1 MAQIVSIAL
10 WLLPA
15 VQFGPIHDTI
25 KSNLAASRKVDNTLK
40 VNRIPKLENVKALNN
55 PFNYILEK
63 NGPDNYTH
71 IIGQYCGKANK
82 VYKGLLYVAKNTML
96 NNYIYVHI
104 ITWANIR
111 GVHCTKTS

>member
-1 MAQIVSIAL
+1 MFSFDHIMKFLS
-10 WLLPA
+10 
-15 VQFGPIHDTI
+15 DTF
-25 KSNLAASRKVDNTLK
+25 NLC
-40 VNRIPKLENVKALNN
+40 RICFL
-55 PFNYILEK
+55 FDYIIEK

-111 GVHCTKTS
+111 GVHFKQKKYFVDCTSY